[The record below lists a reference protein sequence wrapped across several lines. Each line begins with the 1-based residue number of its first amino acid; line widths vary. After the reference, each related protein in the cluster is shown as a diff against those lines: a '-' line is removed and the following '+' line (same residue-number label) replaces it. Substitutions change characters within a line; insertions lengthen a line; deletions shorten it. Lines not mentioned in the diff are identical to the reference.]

1 MRDRFRRLRV
11 GLKMIRVAGRKG
23 FASHGPVDSFRFG
36 VGNPS
41 GRRSS
46 AYTIFRNGTDVYLT
60 PYGTRHILKV
70 SLHASGDWRVAI
82 TKEHLTRRDAV
93 PIASAR
99 NRTLLSWRRPYEV
112 ADGYLN
118 AFSIHI
124 PGAELRKLGAP
135 PNKQKDIR
143 WHPDPGDDR
152 VVTFLIVFL
161 PPWELAD
168 WWPGFGDKD
177 KSPVGWM
184 RLDNGDAVWV
194 IAQERSIYEFD
205 RQVIDSL
212 HADWANTPIPVDI
225 DDYRS
230 MAFGQMPGDS
240 MRMMYECAAVSATVQ
255 PTMKGV
261 KGDHVGWR
269 INQGP
274 GWIEVSSVHLDDFDE
289 AEGDE
294 SGRP

>member
-1 MRDRFRRLRV
+1 MVGAAAEAKSSVCGYCQPMQKRSSRQTEGVRQDAALRELLGRSRASRPTSMRDRFRRLRV

-168 WWPGFGDKD
+168 WWPGFG
-177 KSPVGWM
+177 
-184 RLDNGDAVWV
+184 
-194 IAQERSIYEFD
+194 ERTSH
-205 RQVIDSL
+205 QL
-212 HADWANTPIPVDI
+212 A
-225 DDYRS
+225 
-230 MAFGQMPGDS
+230 G
-240 MRMMYECAAVSATVQ
+240 
-255 PTMKGV
+255 
-261 KGDHVGWR
+261 
-269 INQGP
+269 
-274 GWIEVSSVHLDDFDE
+274 
-289 AEGDE
+289 
-294 SGRP
+294 